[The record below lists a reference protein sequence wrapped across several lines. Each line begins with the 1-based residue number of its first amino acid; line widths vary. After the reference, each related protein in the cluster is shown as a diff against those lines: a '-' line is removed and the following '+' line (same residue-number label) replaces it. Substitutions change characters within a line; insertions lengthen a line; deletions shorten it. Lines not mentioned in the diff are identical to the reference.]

1 MTFLLGSGAGFS
13 GDRTDAAIPV
23 VAELIRR
30 GQPAALLFETLG
42 ERTLAAAH
50 RAMRDDPAAGYEPLL
65 EELLAPIL
73 DDCLTHGIAILGNFG
88 AANPVGA
95 CRVVAE
101 LAARTQ
107 RGGASIGRVH
117 GDDIRARLGEL
128 ELQRWEAESRE
139 LPGEEALISA
149 NVYLGAAP
157 LVEALEL
164 GAEVVVS
171 GRVADPALF
180 LAPLMHHFGWAWD
193 DWDRLAAGMM
203 AGHLGECG
211 AQISGGYFADPGCKE
226 VPNLARVG
234 YPIIEVEED
243 GSLVVTKPAGTGGM
257 VTARTVKEQLL
268 YEVHDPANYLTPDV
282 VVDLSSVR
290 VEELGPDRVA
300 VSGIRGKPAPER
312 LKTTVCYE
320 GGWQGEAEISYAGP
334 NALARARLAAEVLRE
349 RLTFRAPAELRSRL
363 DIIGHASVFDSDA
376 GDLQRTLPASAGG
389 DYRLRLAVEHPE
401 RRWVERATQELLALY
416 CAGPAGGGGVRRQFQ
431 RRVRTASYLVKRSD
445 VEAFATLFD
454 ATLCETQMANE
465 RRAADDAH

>member
-30 GQPAALLFETLG
+30 GQPCALLFETLG

-50 RAMRDDPAAGYEPLL
+50 RTMRDDPDKGYEPLL
-65 EELLAPIL
+65 DELLSPVL
-73 DDCLTHGIAILGNFG
+73 GDCLTHGIRVLGNFG
-88 AANPVGA
+88 AANPLGA
-95 CRVVAE
+95 CRRVRS
-101 LAARTQ
+101 LAAAVGRETA
-107 RGGASIGRVH
+107 RIGLVE
-117 GDDIRARLGEL
+117 GDDIRDRLAGL
-128 ELQRWEAESRE
+128 DLQRWEAENRE
-139 LPGEEALISA
+139 LPGAQALISA

-157 LVEALEL
+157 LVQALAQ
-164 GAEVVVS
+164 GAEVVVT

-180 LAPLMHHFGWAWD
+180 LAPLVHHFGWAWD
-193 DWDRLAAGMM
+193 DWNRLAAGMM

-211 AQISGGYFADPGCKE
+211 AQVSGGYFADPGFKD
-226 VPNLARVG
+226 VPGLATVG

-243 GSLVVTKPAGTGGM
+243 GSLTVTKPPGTGGL
-257 VTARTVKEQLL
+257 VTERTVKEQLL

-282 VVDLSSVR
+282 VVDLSRVVVR
-290 VEELGPDRVA
+290 EVGPDRVA

-334 NALARARLAAEVLRE
+334 NALARAQLAAEVLRE
-349 RLTFRAPAELRSRL
+349 RLGFRVPPELRSRL
-363 DIIGHASVFDSDA
+363 DLIGHASVFDSDD
-376 GDLQRTLPASAGG
+376 GELQAQRQPSESG

-416 CAGPAGGGGVRRQFQ
+416 CAGPAGGGGVRRHFQ
-431 RRVRTASYLVKRSD
+431 RRVCTASYLVKRSD
-445 VEAFATLFD
+445 VVAHATLFD
-454 ATLCETQMANE
+454 E
-465 RRAADDAH
+465 RSEAHAASH